1 MRHAEHAP
9 TLMRLARE
17 KERRKD
23 PAMAI
28 QMDEALE
35 GLPLAMLL
43 ELSMRELHQYR
54 GKALCEAV
62 YTVEL
67 VRRAL
72 VEQSDEAWA
81 AFQECFAEP
90 IRAWLHSHPYSDVAL
105 RRDTDEN
112 YIAQTFARFWCAVSG
127 QHMQFSSL
135 PAALNYLHAT
145 LNGLLTDTLRSH
157 MRQRTR
163 EVPLLQP
170 GHPEEPTVEQPLES
184 ECLWEGIQCL
194 LVNEREKRL
203 FFLLYGC
210 GLKPREVVSRCPQ
223 EFNDVKEIYRLNTN
237 IIERLRR
244 NRDRLYY
251 LVERDV

>member
-1 MRHAEHAP
+1 
-9 TLMRLARE
+9 
-17 KERRKD
+17 
-23 PAMAI
+23 MAI
-28 QMDEALE
+28 QMDDALE

-43 ELSMRELHQYR
+43 EQSIRELHQYR
-54 GKALCEAV
+54 GKVLTEAI

-81 AFQECFAEP
+81 AFQQCFTEP

-105 RRDTDEN
+105 RRDTEEN
-112 YIAQTFARFWCAVSG
+112 YIAQTFARFWCAIRA
-127 QHMQFSSL
+127 QHMQFSTLSS
-135 PAALNYLHAT
+135 ALNYLHAT

-157 MRQRTR
+157 LRQRTR

-170 GHPEEPTVEQPLES
+170 GHPEEPAVVEQLEN
-184 ECLWEGIQCL
+184 ELLWEGCQRL

-203 FFLLYGC
+203 FFLLYAC

-237 IIERLRR
+237 IIDRLRR

-251 LVERDV
+251 LVEGDV